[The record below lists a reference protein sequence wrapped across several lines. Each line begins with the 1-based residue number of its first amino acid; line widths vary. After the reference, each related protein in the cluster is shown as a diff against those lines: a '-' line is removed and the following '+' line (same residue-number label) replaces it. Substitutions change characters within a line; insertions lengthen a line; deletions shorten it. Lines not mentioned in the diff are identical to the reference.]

1 MKSKFD
7 HSFFNKSFKFMPVV
21 DLCWVIYTN
30 ITSWLVNKSEVGDKI
45 LVYKANFIQSRFVH
59 AGNITLQSWQS

>member
-30 ITSWLVNKSEVGDKI
+30 ITSWLVNKSEVRDKI
-45 LVYKANFIQSRFVH
+45 LVCKFTRQ
-59 AGNITLQSWQS
+59 TLYNLGLFMQAT

>member
-45 LVYKANFIQSRFVH
+45 LVYKANFI
-59 AGNITLQSWQS
+59 

>member
-30 ITSWLVNKSEVGDKI
+30 ITSWLVDKSEVRDKI
-45 LVYKANFIQSRFVH
+45 LVCKFTRQ
-59 AGNITLQSWQS
+59 TLYNPGLFMQAT